1 MNKRLFTFLVY
12 VLLTQYIIALG
23 KNGWVITTHSN
34 DNYKGVTLA
43 NGRIGLVS
51 GSDIFNVSDIIL
63 NGVYDKEDKEGVS
76 RIVRG
81 PVFTNIVMKIDGEDV
96 TRRNSYNWEQSLNM
110 KEAYLETKVETSK
123 ASISQSLRA
132 LRNFPYMALSLVTV
146 IPNQNIDLEVI
157 NSIVFPVELQN
168 TSTSSLL
175 SN

>member
-110 KEAYLETKVETSK
+110 KDV
-123 ASISQSLRA
+123 
-132 LRNFPYMALSLVTV
+132 
-146 IPNQNIDLEVI
+146 
-157 NSIVFPVELQN
+157 
-168 TSTSSLL
+168 
-175 SN
+175 